1 MGLFDRLRREEGP
14 RVAFIGIDGV
24 PHSLVTEN
32 PDVFQ
37 NLTAI
42 SSQGSSGPIRSIVP
56 PESSACWPSIT
67 TGKNPG
73 STGVYGFQERK
84 IGSHETYIPMG
95 EDVKSKRVWEWVA
108 ETGKRATVMNVPVT
122 YPPEDG
128 AQRMVSGFLS
138 TSVENAAK
146 PQEVKE
152 YLMSMGYRIDVDSRL
167 GHEEDKTA
175 FLQDALFTLEK
186 RFEAFEYFIEKDD
199 WDLFFGVFM
208 TTDRVNHFLYG
219 DYEQKGE
226 YFKEFLEFY
235 RILDEYIGKLN
246 EMLSED
252 VTMMIASDHGFT
264 ELICEFHANEWLQRV
279 GWVKYRENRKNNL
292 EDVSLGSKAYSLIP
306 GRFYINLE
314 DREPNG
320 EIKLEDY
327 ESVREELK
335 EMLLEIEGPEGGK
348 VMKSVEK
355 GEDIFRGD
363 HVGIAPDL
371 VALPNDGFDLK
382 AGFGEKEGVFGK
394 GPRNGMHTFENALLI
409 VDKPGMSIEGSNL
422 YNITPTILGLMEIR
436 HDPAVF
442 DGESLI

>member
-1 MGLFDRLRREEGP
+1 MGLFDRLRREDGP

-24 PHSLVTEN
+24 PHSLVVEN

-42 SSQGSSGPIRSIVP
+42 SRQGSSGSIRSIVP

-95 EDVKSKRVWEWVA
+95 EDVKSKRVWELIA
-108 ETGKRATVMNVPVT
+108 EIGKKATVMNVPVT
-122 YPPEDG
+122 YPPRG
-128 AQRMVSGFLS
+128 GVQRMVSGFLS
-138 TSVENAAK
+138 TSVESAAK

-219 DYEQKGE
+219 DYKQGGE
-226 YFKEFLEFY
+226 YFEEFLEFY
-235 RILDEYIGKLN
+235 RILDEYMGKLK
-246 EMLSED
+246 EMLAED

-264 ELICEFHANEWLQRV
+264 ELIYEFHANEWLQRL
-279 GWVKYRENRKNNL
+279 GWVKYRENRKNSL

-306 GRFYINLE
+306 GRFYINLKG
-314 DREPNG
+314 REPNG

-327 ESVREELK
+327 ENVREELK
-335 EMLLEIEGPEGGK
+335 GMLLEIEGPEGGK
-348 VMKSVEK
+348 VIKSVEK
-355 GEDIFRGD
+355 CEDVFTGD

-382 AGFGEKEGVFGK
+382 AGFGEMEDVFGK

-409 VDKPGMSIEGSNL
+409 IDRPGMEIEGSNL
-422 YNITPTILGLMEIR
+422 YNIAPTILGLMGIE